1 MCERKVSSYNTIGRM
16 SETSVEVGENQ
27 QQRGRVSA
35 VLGESKKKKKCMLK
49 SHSLLSNPML

>member
-35 VLGESKKKKKCMLK
+35 VLGESKKKKKMYVEITFITE
-49 SHSLLSNPML
+49 